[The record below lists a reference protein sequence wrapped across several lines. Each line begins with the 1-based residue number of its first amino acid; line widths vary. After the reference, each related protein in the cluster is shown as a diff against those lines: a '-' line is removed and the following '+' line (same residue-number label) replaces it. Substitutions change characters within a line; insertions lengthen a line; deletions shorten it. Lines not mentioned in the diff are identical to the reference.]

1 MDDLATF
8 GLVFETMA
16 VRDLRV
22 YAEALDGDVFH
33 FLDRNGLECD
43 AVVHLRDGRYGLI
56 EVKIGGDALVEKGC
70 ASLRRLRDALDTEK
84 MREPSFMMVLTAV
97 GDLAY
102 RRSDDGVI
110 VCPLGALRP

>member
-1 MDDLATF
+1 MPPTATSRKRQLPQQKSVNCHN
-8 GLVFETMA
+8 GA
-16 VRDLRV
+16 K
-22 YAEALDGDVFH
+22 Y
-33 FLDRNGLECD
+33 GLECD

-97 GDLAY
+97 GDFAY
-102 RRSDDGVI
+102 RRPDDVI
-110 VCPLGALRP
+110 VCPIGALRP